1 MCIHINTERK
11 RVYEYTQKQMYEQTD
26 GQNDRQTEMAM
37 FGKRASRGGGADR
50 GGAHRGGPRARGKE
64 VGGRTEKGA

>member
-1 MCIHINTERK
+1 
-11 RVYEYTQKQMYEQTD
+11 MYEQTD

-37 FGKRASRGGGADR
+37 FGKRASRGAADR

>member
-1 MCIHINTERK
+1 MCIHISTERK

-37 FGKRASRGGGADR
+37 FGKERVEGVQTGA
-50 GGAHRGGPRARGKE
+50 GHIAEGPALE
-64 VGGRTEKGA
+64 GRR